1 MPASN
6 GCSKRPL
13 GTGFFRGA
21 RAWRKIWDAG
31 KILIRRRK
39 FATLSRAPPARP
51 ASRLPAR
58 PGHPLA
64 IYRRSDRRF
73 SNFHVPGARDAR
85 RPAGPEGPFDSPPP
99 PAARRAAVRRV
110 GTARTHSRRY
120 AARRRAGF
128 DVPARKPPSWAQ
140 SDCRAHFGGRSSA
153 TSRGARHG
161 PLPTGTRRSGDAA
174 PEKRPE
180 GSMRPRVPGVRVGL
194 AE

>member
-1 MPASN
+1 MPLA
-6 GCSKRPL
+6 
-13 GTGFFRGA
+13 
-21 RAWRKIWDAG
+21 

-39 FATLSRAPPARP
+39 FATIGRAAPTRP
-51 ASRLPAR
+51 VSRLQAR

-128 DVPARKPPSWAQ
+128 DVPARKPPSWAR
-140 SDCRAHFGGRSSA
+140 SDCRAHSGGGASA

-161 PLPTGTRRSGDAA
+161 PLPTVPRRSGDAA
-174 PEKRPE
+174 PEQRPD
-180 GSMRPRVPGVRVGL
+180 GCMRPRVLGVHMGL